1 MKSWLLAVRSKET
14 QANLPTGPEAPIM
27 AEDCKLDPRGSTS
40 RPTRLGAC
48 FVSFLSSQ
56 LAMAGEQRVIY
67 LEDVETTVSNGEVI
81 SVTPSPS
88 QDAPVKAPVKT
99 KSSEATG
106 TVKRQRTLMDMLS
119 GPSNDKSAEPVA
131 KKAKLT
137 ASSSGSG
144 SAKIAVVGVQRL
156 NAIPFSLSQYIESI
170 PEDHRDLLKLETE
183 CMGKS
188 WCVRRSHNNSP
199 FCF

>member
-1 MKSWLLAVRSKET
+1 
-14 QANLPTGPEAPIM
+14 
-27 AEDCKLDPRGSTS
+27 
-40 RPTRLGAC
+40 
-48 FVSFLSSQ
+48 
-56 LAMAGEQRVIY
+56 MAGEQRVVY
-67 LEDVETTVSNGEVI
+67 LEDVETTVSNGETT
-81 SVTPSPS
+81 SVTPSAS

-99 KSSEATG
+99 ETSKATG
-106 TVKRQRTLMDMLS
+106 TMKRQRTLMDMLS
-119 GPSNDKSAEPVA
+119 GPSNDKSPAPAA
-131 KKAKLT
+131 KKVKLT

-144 SAKIAVVGVQRL
+144 PAKIAVVGVQRL

-170 PEDHRDLLKLETE
+170 PEDHKHLLKLETE